1 MSDITVRALGED
13 EWEQYRS
20 VRLSALEESP
30 EAFVA
35 TARRG
40 TRLRRGLLAHPDAPL
55 AAPARRAGGR
65 RPSAWPASGR
75 PARTAR
81 RTTTRSPS
89 CSASGS
95 RPAARGT
102 GVATQLVQ
110 AGADAARQQG
120 RSHLAYWVG
129 SDNGRAVAFA
139 SGFGFRPTDSRR
151 PMRVKG
157 DDDDEDE
164 IAMVLPLGE
173 DRGIPTSER
182 RTHVTGST
190 VASRALRAVRRGG
203 RAGRSARSR

>member
-35 TARRG
+35 TVEEERAYEEDFWRTRMRRSQ
-40 TRLRRGLLAHPDAPL
+40 RLLAEQEGAPVGV
-55 AAPARRAGGR
+55 ASVGQARQEGEKDNDKVAELFGLWV
-65 RPSAWPASGR
+65 A
-75 PARTAR
+75 
-81 RTTTRSPS
+81 
-89 CSASGS
+89 
-95 RPAARGT
+95 PAARGT

-110 AGADAARQQG
+110 AGADAARKQG

-129 SDNGRAVAFA
+129 ADNGRAVAFA

-164 IAMVLPLGE
+164 IAMILPLGE
-173 DRGIPTSER
+173 DRGTPT
-182 RTHVTGST
+182 
-190 VASRALRAVRRGG
+190 L
-203 RAGRSARSR
+203 

>member
-1 MSDITVRALGED
+1 MSDITVRGLGED

-35 TARRG
+35 TADEERAYEEDFWRERMRRSQ
-40 TRLRRGLLAHPDAPL
+40 RLIAEQEGAPVGVASIGQAQQAGEKDNDKVAELFGLWVAP
-55 AAPARRAGGR
+55 G
-65 RPSAWPASGR
+65 
-75 PARTAR
+75 
-81 RTTTRSPS
+81 
-89 CSASGS
+89 
-95 RPAARGT
+95 ARGT

-110 AGADAARQQG
+110 ACADAARQQG

-129 SDNGRAVAFA
+129 ADNGRAVAFA

-157 DDDDEDE
+157 EDDAEDE

-173 DRGIPTSER
+173 DRGEPN
-182 RTHVTGST
+182 
-190 VASRALRAVRRGG
+190 L
-203 RAGRSARSR
+203 